1 MARAGI
7 VLGVTASL
15 VMTFA
20 AAPASAEKQV
30 WRGSPEGGVT
40 SVRQMEGSPSANS
53 VNTPITRSEVLSR
66 AKSWADVPVS
76 YSMYRYR
83 NGYRTDCSGY
93 VSMTW
98 RLGSSRTTGTFG
110 PVTHRITK
118 NELKGGDVLR
128 WDNTGPGV
136 GHIVLFEKWAD
147 DSRSSYWAYEQTP
160 DHTKHRI
167 VPYPYFPGR
176 GGPYV
181 PLRYDKI
188 VDDLW
193 PNNDRDVNGDGR
205 SDVLA
210 RNSAGA
216 LHYYRGR
223 GNGSH
228 VAPLQTYSKGWSEY
242 DGLFAADVN
251 GDRRADVLARTEKG
265 ALYYFR
271 GKGNGTF
278 NSRVRKYST
287 AFKQY
292 TQVVAADV
300 NGGGRAD
307 LLARDSK
314 GALYYYRGKGTGSFY
329 SRVRTYANGWNQYN
343 LLLAGDVNR
352 DGRAD
357 LLARDSKG
365 ALYYYRGGGKGT
377 FYSRVRVF
385 NSGWN
390 QYDAVV
396 ATGVNRDGRLD
407 LLARTKAGALYYYRG
422 NGNGTFYPR
431 ALMYSKGWS
440 QYDSLM

>member
-1 MARAGI
+1 MARAGV

-15 VMTFA
+15 VMTCA
-20 AAPASAEKQV
+20 AAPALAEKQV
-30 WRGSPEGGVT
+30 WRGNPEGPVT
-40 SVRQMEGSPSANS
+40 SVRQMEGSPQANS
-53 VNTPITRSEVLSR
+53 VNTPITRSEVLRR

-83 NGYRTDCSGY
+83 DGYRTDCSGF

-110 PVTHRITK
+110 PVTHQITK

-136 GHIVLFEKWAD
+136 GHIVLFEKWAND
-147 DSRSSYWAYEQTP
+147 ARTSYWAYEQTP
-160 DHTKHRI
+160 AHTKHRI
-167 VPYPYFPGR
+167 VPYPYFSGR

-205 SDVLA
+205 SDALA
-210 RNSAGA
+210 RTSAGA

-223 GNGSH
+223 GNGLFH
-228 VAPLQTYSKGWSEY
+228 PPAQTYSSGWSQY
-242 DGLFAADVN
+242 DGLLTADVD
-251 GDRRADVLARTEKG
+251 GDARSDVLARTDKG
-265 ALYYFR
+265 AVYYYR

-287 AFKQY
+287 AFEKY
-292 TQVVAADV
+292 DQVVAADV
-300 NGGGRAD
+300 NANGQAD
-307 LLARDSK
+307 MLTRDRK
-314 GALYYYRGKGTGSFY
+314 GALYYYRGKGTGSFH
-329 SRVRTYANGWNQYN
+329 SRVRTYGGGWSQYN

-352 DGRAD
+352 DKQAD
-357 LLARDSKG
+357 LLARDG
-365 ALYYYRGGGKGT
+365 NGVLYYYRGGGKGT
-377 FYSRVRVF
+377 FYSRVRIGG
-385 NSGWN
+385 GWN
-390 QYDAVV
+390 QYDAVW

-407 LLARTKAGALYYYRG
+407 LMARNKAGALYYYRG

-431 ALMYSKGWS
+431 ALMYNQGWS